1 METVSW
7 SGEWKS
13 LGTLKTGT
21 TTEPSLFK
29 TFKGLK
35 MGDEEAWKKNE
46 RYKERKKEKKQREN
60 EQNKNWNSAI
70 AINK

>member
-35 MGDEEAWKKNE
+35 MGDEEAWKKTSVTK
-46 RYKERKKEKKQREN
+46 KERKKKSNVKTNRIKIGIVQ
-60 EQNKNWNSAI
+60 
-70 AINK
+70 

>member
-1 METVSW
+1 MEIVPW

-35 MGDEEAWKKNE
+35 MGEGEAWKKDNADEE
-46 RYKERKKEKKQREN
+46 RVLQRKKEKKETT
-60 EQNKNWNSAI
+60 
-70 AINK
+70 